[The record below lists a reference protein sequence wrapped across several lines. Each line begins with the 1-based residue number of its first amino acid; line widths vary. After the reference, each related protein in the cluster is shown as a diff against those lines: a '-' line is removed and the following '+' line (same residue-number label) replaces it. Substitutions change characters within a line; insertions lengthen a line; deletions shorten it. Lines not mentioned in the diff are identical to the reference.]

1 MIVPQEAPV
10 LDQDTRVGSDELQFD
25 RVITGSTSS
34 ASPSTL
40 AVACTVCQTPIETEY
55 FDVNGSILCSR
66 CRTVAASAGETPR
79 GIVPLITAG
88 VYGLGAGVLG
98 AVVYYAV
105 IAIAHLEIGI
115 VAILIG
121 YMVGYAVRTGARGRG
136 ARRFQVLAVAL
147 TYASIALAYAPI
159 AYKQVIDADRSA
171 PKAQAA
177 ATSGNSNTTVAA
189 ESGRATTNNPSG
201 GRVLLSVVF
210 LAALIA
216 ALPVL
221 VVASSFPS
229 GLISAFIMFIGMR
242 QAWTMTG
249 VPRLQILGPYRVGAG
264 PAATP
269 A

>member
-1 MIVPQEAPV
+1 MR
-10 LDQDTRVGSDELQFD
+10 DQDARVGSDELQFD
-25 RVITGSTSS
+25 RVITESTSS
-34 ASPSTL
+34 APPSTP
-40 AVACTVCQTPIETEY
+40 AVVCAVCQTPIETEY
-55 FDVNGSILCSR
+55 FDVNRSILCNG
-66 CRTVAASAGETPR
+66 CRRVAESAAETP
-79 GIVPLITAG
+79 GIVPLMTAG
-88 VYGLGAGVLG
+88 VYGLVAGVLG

-136 ARRFQVLAVAL
+136 ALRFQVLAVAL

-159 AYKQVIDADRSA
+159 VVKQAISADLGAQHAPAASTGTNGSTTDA
-171 PKAQAA
+171 
-177 ATSGNSNTTVAA
+177 TV
-189 ESGRATTNNPSG
+189 SGRAAKKPSG
-201 GRVLLSVVF
+201 RRLALAVVF

-221 VVASSFPS
+221 AVFGSFPS
-229 GLISAFIMFIGMR
+229 GLISAFIIFIGMR
-242 QAWTMTG
+242 QAWRMTG
-249 VPRLQILGPYRVGAG
+249 APRLQILGPYRVGAA